1 MSRWTYWKNQL
12 PAVVFQLLC
21 MLLLSVFLLAVGNS
35 TDSILLINLVWV
47 LLCTAAMTSRYR
59 RRKRE
64 MDRLLVMQEQ
74 LEEKYLILELMTLP
88 ERADDQVYYFLL
100 KDAEKSMLEQ
110 IEAGR
115 RDRAEYKEYI
125 EQWIQEVKTP
135 ITAMKLLCENN
146 LYPFTRELLAELE
159 KVTRF
164 TEQALYYA
172 RSEQVWKD
180 YSIRE
185 ISLSAVVHS
194 AVADNRYL
202 LMRSKAAVEVADFDD
217 MVFSDEKWVRF
228 ILNQLIVNAVK
239 YSKENP
245 VIRICT
251 KRGEEAVH
259 LRIEDNGIGIPA
271 QDLPRIFDKGFTGE
285 NGRSG
290 QNATGIGLYLCKRL
304 CDKLDIGLSVTS
316 DASGTMIDLSF
327 HMNDFIRQVQG

>member
-1 MSRWTYWKNQL
+1 MSGRTYWKNQL
-12 PAVVFQLLC
+12 PVVIFQILC
-21 MLLLSVFLLAVGNS
+21 MLMLSVFLLAVGNS
-35 TDSILLINLVWV
+35 ADSILLIDLVWM
-47 LLCTAAMTSRYR
+47 LLCTAAMICRYR
-59 RRKRE
+59 RRKRDL
-64 MDRLLVMQEQ
+64 DRLLKMQEQ
-74 LEEKYLILELMTLP
+74 LEEKYLIPELMPLP
-88 ERADDQVYYFLL
+88 ERADDQVYYYLL
-100 KDAEKSMLEQ
+100 KDAEKGMLEQ
-110 IEAGR
+110 IEGVR
-115 RDRAEYKEYI
+115 QERAEYKEYI
-125 EQWIQEVKTP
+125 EQWIHEVKTP

-202 LMRSKAAVEVADFDD
+202 LMHNKAVVEVADFDD
-217 MVFSDEKWVRF
+217 MVFSDEKWIRF

-245 VIRICT
+245 VIRIYV

-285 NGRSG
+285 NGRAR

-316 DASGTMIDLSF
+316 DANGTVIDLSF
-327 HMNDFIRQVQG
+327 RINDFIRQVQG

>member
-1 MSRWTYWKNQL
+1 M
-12 PAVVFQLLC
+12 
-21 MLLLSVFLLAVGNS
+21 
-35 TDSILLINLVWV
+35 DSILLIDLVWV
-47 LLCTAAMTSRYR
+47 LLCTAAMICRYR
-59 RRKRE
+59 RRKRDL
-64 MDRLLVMQEQ
+64 DRLFKMQEQ
-74 LEEKYLILELMTLP
+74 LEEKYLIPELMTLP

-100 KDAEKSMLEQ
+100 KDAEKGMLEQ
-110 IEAGR
+110 IETGR
-115 RDRAEYKEYI
+115 RERAEYKEYI
-125 EQWIQEVKTP
+125 EQWIHEVKTP

-180 YSIRE
+180 YSVRE
-185 ISLSAVVHS
+185 ISLSDVHS

-202 LMRSKAAVEVADFDD
+202 LTRSKAVVEVAEFDD

-239 YSKENP
+239 YSKGNP
-245 VIRICT
+245 VIRIYT

-259 LRIEDNGIGIPA
+259 LRIEDNGIGIPV

-285 NGRSG
+285 NGRVK

-316 DASGTMIDLSF
+316 DASGTVIDLSF
-327 HMNDFIRQVQG
+327 RMNDFIRQVQG